1 MTTLEVLIGLSLMV
15 LSAFGSVILLNFK
28 DLKSSVKEMSA
39 SVVQLNI
46 KLEKVITDQVWHKE
60 EITEIK
66 ERMDAIEKK
75 VCEKTDR

>member
-15 LSAFGSVILLNFK
+15 LSGFGSVILLNFK

-46 KLEKVITDQVWHKE
+46 KLERVITDQVWHKE
-60 EITEIK
+60 EIAEIK

-75 VCEKTDR
+75 VCEKTSK

>member
-75 VCEKTDR
+75 VCEKTDK